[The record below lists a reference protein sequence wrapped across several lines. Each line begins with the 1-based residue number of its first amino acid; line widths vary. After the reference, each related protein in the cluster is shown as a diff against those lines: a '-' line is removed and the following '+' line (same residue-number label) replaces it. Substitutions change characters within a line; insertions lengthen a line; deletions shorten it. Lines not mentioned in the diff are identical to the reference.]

1 MIYIVAKNRVK
12 PECIGQFKEIAAEL
26 VKKSQAEKGCIFYKL
41 CEDIND
47 PAVLTFIECWES
59 QEIIDKHNVSEHFT
73 RLVPQLGPLCA
84 PNGKTEVSLYK
95 VALG

>member
-12 PECIGQFKEIAAEL
+12 PECIGKFKEIAAEL

-47 PAVLTFIECWES
+47 PGTLTFIECWES
-59 QEIIDKHNVSEHFT
+59 QEIIDKHNASEHFT

-84 PNGKTEVSLYK
+84 VTEKSGVSIYK
-95 VALG
+95 ESIV